1 MPFLHSVPTKH
12 LFYWRFMD
20 MDLFFLDE
28 CKQSRNDG
36 RLGYCMNFMD
46 SRSVCLFFP
55 GWLGAHFYVLPASS
69 SVLSCSVDLILFCL
83 I

>member
-1 MPFLHSVPTKH
+1 
-12 LFYWRFMD
+12 
-20 MDLFFLDE
+20 MDLLNFLGG

-36 RLGYCMNFMD
+36 RLGYCLNFMD
-46 SRSVCLFFP
+46 SRSVCLFFS